1 MRLNNGHALDLAG
14 LNGEMITVSVAKSK
28 AKVDLML
35 HGQPFTGSQF
45 KLDRTTNDPFFLAI
59 GGVFTDKKNGGGA
72 FSVSLTGSGVTAT
85 QAVTQFSPKE
95 ARRGFVFTIDVL

>member
-1 MRLNNGHALDLAG
+1 MRINNGNALDLSG
-14 LNGEMITVSVAKSK
+14 RNGETISVSVAGSK
-28 AKVDLML
+28 AKVDMVL

-45 KLDRTTNDPFFLAI
+45 KLDRTRNDPFFLAI

-85 QAVTQFSPKE
+85 QTATQFSPKE